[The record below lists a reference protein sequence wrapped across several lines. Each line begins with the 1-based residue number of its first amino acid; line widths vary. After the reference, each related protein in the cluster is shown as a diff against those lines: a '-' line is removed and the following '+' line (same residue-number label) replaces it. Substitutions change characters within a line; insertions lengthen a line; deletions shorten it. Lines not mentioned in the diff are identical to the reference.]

1 MKKKIKK
8 TKNNL
13 IKVTIATII
22 SVIIIGY
29 ICYTIFLLIK
39 HPTDTFVIE
48 EGKLYLEETTVGYII
63 REEKIIQ
70 GENYK
75 NGIVKIKSEGERIAK
90 NDAIFRY
97 QSNRE
102 DELIQKISDLDV
114 QIQDALQNETH
125 IFPSDITLLENQIK
139 SKLDDIYRQNDI
151 SKINKDKTEINSYI
165 TKKAKIAGDR
175 SPAGSYI
182 KKLITKRS
190 EYENELNSNSEYL
203 NATESGVVSYCI
215 DGLENI
221 LTTDNLSTVNKEL
234 LNTINMKTGQL
245 IGSSEEAAKIV
256 NNFECYIAVIM
267 NSEKAMQAE
276 IGDKLK
282 LQLPNTIEEI
292 PAEIASISTESDES
306 RVIIFKI
313 TKGVE
318 SLIQYRKISV
328 DVIWWSSS
336 GLKVPN
342 TSILYENELTYVVRN
357 RAGYLDKILVK
368 PLKQNEYYT
377 IITNYE
383 SDELKE
389 IGYTTSEIRN
399 LKKITMYDEIMLNPK
414 T

>member
-114 QIQDALQNETH
+114 QIQDALQNENH